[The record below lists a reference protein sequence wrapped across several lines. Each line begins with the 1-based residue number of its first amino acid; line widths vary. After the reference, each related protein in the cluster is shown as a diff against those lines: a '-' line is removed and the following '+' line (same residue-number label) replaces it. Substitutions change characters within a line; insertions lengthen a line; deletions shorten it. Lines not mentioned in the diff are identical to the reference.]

1 MTSQKEKLI
10 MSNQF
15 GSKIRQLR
23 EAQHLLLRQV
33 AHHIEIDTPHLS
45 KVERGERQL
54 RKEAIPILAKLLNA
68 NENELKTLWLAD
80 QLYNVVE
87 GEPLADEALKTVTK
101 NLKKLK

>member
-1 MTSQKEKLI
+1 

-33 AHHIEIDTPHLS
+33 APHIEIDTPHLS

-54 RKEAIPILAKLLNA
+54 RKDAIPTLAKLLNTDV
-68 NENELKTLWLAD
+68 NELMTLWLAD